1 MNHVEDSLNV
11 DICGRRRESGQGVRS
26 LILRTR
32 MGILKRGY
40 DDEEK
45 NIVG

>member
-1 MNHVEDSLNV
+1 MNDVEGSLNV
-11 DICGRRRESGQGVRS
+11 DIRGRWTESGQGVRS

-32 MGILKRGY
+32 MGILKRGN